1 MEQPNVQAVVEAAI
15 RKLGLDEVPISAS
28 QQLVGD
34 LGIDSTELAEL
45 AANIYAELGLHSQ
58 RISLARLNTVGDLI
72 KRMESLLSAPAAP
85 SPSGAEPVTAA
96 R

>member
-1 MEQPNVQAVVEAAI
+1 MEQPNVQAVVETAI
-15 RKLGLDEVPISAS
+15 RKLGLEEVSISPS
-28 QQLVGD
+28 QELLVD

-58 RISLARLNTVGDLI
+58 RISLAKLNTVGDLI
-72 KRMESLLSAPAAP
+72 KQMESLLSAPAAP
-85 SPSGAEPVTAA
+85 SPSSAGPVAAA